1 MNKARSHLT
10 VEELQLICNAFGLN
24 DDGTKPELIKR
35 IVDFVS
41 SFANRSNE
49 SGVSRVSYSRTRIF
63 PQQITQTSDFLLN
76 QNIREQN
83 VQSPSIVNEPT
94 SRVINSR
101 FNGLLTR
108 FNFSSLIA
116 ALIIGFVGGC
126 IFFQLFAGVEN
137 IEVPVKRS
145 FFSWFS

>member
-10 VEELQLICNAFGLN
+10 VEELQLICNAFGLD

-49 SGVSRVSYSRTRIF
+49 SSVSRVSYSRTRIF
-63 PQQITQTSDFLLN
+63 PQQITQTSD
-76 QNIREQN
+76 
-83 VQSPSIVNEPT
+83 SSIVNEPT